1 MHAQSL
7 WLCMT
12 LCDTMD
18 RSLPG
23 SSVHEILQARV
34 PEWVAMPSSR
44 GSSQSR
50 DRTKSL
56 VFSASQVD
64 SLPLSHWGRLHD
76 IIMMDT
82 CHYACLL
89 RCFCGVWLFVTLW
102 TVARQAPLSMG
113 FSRQEYGKGLPCP
126 PPEDLPDPGIEPESP
141 KSPALAGRFLT
152 TSTTWEAHVCPNPQ
166 NVRHQ
171 EWTLISVMNFGW

>member
-18 RSLPG
+18 CSLPG

-44 GSSQSR
+44 GPSQSR

-56 VFSASQVD
+56 VFSELQVD
-64 SLPLSHWGRLHD
+64 SLPLSHRGRLYD

-82 CHYACLL
+82 CHYACMLS
-89 RCFCGVWLFVTLW
+89 CFSGVRFFAPTW
-102 TVARQAPLSMG
+102 TVALQAPLSMG
-113 FSRQEYGKGLPCP
+113 FSRQKYWSGLLCSP
-126 PPEDLPDPGIEPESP
+126 PRDLPNSGIKPMSLM
-141 KSPALAGRFLT
+141 SSALAGGFFT
-152 TSTTWEAHVCPNPQ
+152 TSTTWETSSKCSLFAK
-166 NVRHQ
+166 
-171 EWTLISVMNFGW
+171 SV

>member
-18 RSLPG
+18 CSLPG

-44 GSSQSR
+44 GPSQSR

-56 VFSASQVD
+56 VFSELQVD
-64 SLPLSHWGRLHD
+64 SLPLSHRGRLYD

-82 CHYACLL
+82 CHYACMLS
-89 RCFCGVWLFVTLW
+89 CFSGVWLFVTLW
-102 TVARQAPLSMG
+102 TAARQAPLSVG
-113 FSRQEYGKGLPCP
+113 FSRQEYGRGLPCP
-126 PPEDLPDPGIEPESP
+126 PPGDLPDPGIEPESLT
-141 KSPALAGRFLT
+141 SPVLAGRFFT
-152 TSTTWEAHVCPNPQ
+152 TEAT
-166 NVRHQ
+166 Q
-171 EWTLISVMNFGW
+171 EYRWNHSRCIHFPKDK

>member
-18 RSLPG
+18 CSLPG

-44 GSSQSR
+44 GPSQSR

-56 VFSASQVD
+56 VFSELQVD
-64 SLPLSHWGRLHD
+64 SLPLSHRGRLYD

-82 CHYACLL
+82 CHYACMLS
-89 RCFCGVWLFVTLW
+89 CFSGVWLFVTLW
-102 TVARQAPLSMG
+102 TAARQAPPSMDCPGKSTGVGCHCLLRADITNQQQFSFPLS
-113 FSRQEYGKGLPCP
+113 
-126 PPEDLPDPGIEPESP
+126 PDMAPES
-141 KSPALAGRFLT
+141 SSSRTLGRTLQALR
-152 TSTTWEAHVCPNPQ
+152 
-166 NVRHQ
+166 
-171 EWTLISVMNFGW
+171 